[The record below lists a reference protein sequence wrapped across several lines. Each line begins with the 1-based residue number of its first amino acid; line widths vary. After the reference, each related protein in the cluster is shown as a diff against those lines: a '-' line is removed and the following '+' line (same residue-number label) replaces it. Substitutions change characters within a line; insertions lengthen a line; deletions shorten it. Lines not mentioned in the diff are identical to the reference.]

1 MLLVLATIVFMGVM
15 LGVRCYAD
23 YRREVLLFKERL
35 MAQARVVDENLNT
48 NLYAVTLTL
57 ENIKQELDKSSRS
70 QLNSYLKMQETLIP
84 GIRTLLVTDAEGRCI
99 SSNLEF
105 AIGKDFSHRDY
116 FTTPH
121 NAADKSL
128 TFLSPPFKSLTGSYV
143 ITLAKPIIGKRGE
156 FKGVIAASLEP
167 QYFKDLLKS
176 TNYAPDNRI
185 ALIHS
190 DGIVFAVIPDGKNS
204 IIGQD
209 LMKPGTQ
216 YYRHKQGGK
225 LTSIQSGRSATTA
238 DTRVFAFI
246 TNTQKE
252 LRLDKHLVVAASR
265 NLDDV
270 LLPWKISTGIQ
281 VTLYLLFSSLAII
294 ITKKM
299 LQRGS
304 DLARTAEY
312 NRALLDSFRSHIA
325 ILDKDGV
332 IVSVNEA
339 WKEFADSN
347 RSESGDLPRNTLTGA
362 NYLDVCQKSCG
373 SCPDQAEAAFVG
385 IKSVLNGSAH
395 SFSLEYPCH
404 STVVQRWY
412 LMTAEPLL
420 ADDGGAVITHVDI
433 TERKQADKLLKQRER
448 DLKSI
453 LDNMPAMIGYW
464 DRDLFCRFGNHA
476 YHDWFGIEPDIMPG
490 KHIWEVIGEERYQ
503 INLPYIE
510 GALRGEPQL
519 FERSIPALNGS
530 RIRYSQASYVPD
542 FQNGEVMGF
551 YVLVVDISR
560 AKAAEHAAEAAS
572 RSKSE
577 FLANMSHE
585 IRTPMNAITG
595 MSYLAL
601 KTDLDAR
608 QRDYITKIHSSA
620 ESLLG
625 IINDVLDFSKIEAGK
640 LELETVEFNLS
651 ELFERVGDQISL
663 KAEEKGVEVV
673 FDISPETPRLL
684 VGDPLRL
691 GQILNNLLG
700 NAVKFTDR
708 GNVVVSVAPVP
719 QNSLPMLE
727 TMPITFKITDTGIG
741 MDTEQIERIFT
752 LFTQAD
758 SSITRRYGGTGLGLA
773 IVKRLVE
780 LMGGRLQVESEP
792 GVGSCFSFTVSL
804 GVSKLT
810 QLSTSP
816 AQASTMT
823 DKPGN
828 TSRTD
833 AQTPVDRGVQHLA
846 GAHILVVDDNNI
858 NQYILAELLGQA
870 GMTVEIA
877 GNGEEA
883 VSLVASSDS
892 FDAILMDLQMPVMDG
907 YEATRLIRQM
917 RSAQHI
923 PIIAI
928 TAHALA
934 EERARCLASGMIA
947 HVSKPINPDEFFKT
961 LVQWIKPK
969 KTIRA
974 AVASS
979 PMKRDGMIPAELHGI
994 SVATALGR
1002 VMGNSKLLR
1011 DIIIDFRARNQSV
1024 IADILEA
1031 LAGHDQV
1038 RALALLHLLAG
1049 VAGNIGADSLAAV
1062 AREVEVAVKE
1072 GKESLLPELLHTLET
1087 RMAEVFEAATLLEMA
1102 DAPLSVA
1109 GESGLDAAV
1118 DRKALAR
1125 SMGELFTLLGLNR
1138 VSAVDKYRQLKPLLP
1153 ESTARE
1159 ALEKQIVRLDF
1170 RGAQT
1175 TLKQLSETIGI
1186 AMREQR

>member
-1 MLLVLATIVFMGVM
+1 MLAVIAFMGVL
-15 LGVRCYAD
+15 LGVRCYVD
-23 YRREVLLFKERL
+23 YRREVHLVKERL

-70 QLNSYLKMQETLIP
+70 QLNFYLKMQETLIP
-84 GIRTLLVTDAEGRCI
+84 GIRTLMVIDAEGRCI
-99 SSNLEF
+99 SSSREF
-105 AIGKDFSHRDY
+105 TVGKDFSHRDY
-116 FTTPH
+116 FTTPR
-121 NAADKSL
+121 NAPDKSL
-128 TFLSPPFKSLTGSYV
+128 TFLSPPFKSLTGHFV
-143 ITLAKPIIGKRGE
+143 ITLAKPIIGKRGA
-156 FKGVIAASLEP
+156 FKGVVVVSLEP

-176 TNYAPDNRI
+176 TIYAPDNRI

-190 DGIVFAVIPDGKNS
+190 DGIVFAAIPDGNNS
-204 IIGQD
+204 IVGQD

-216 YYRHKQGGK
+216 YYRHNQGGK
-225 LTSIQSGRSATTA
+225 PTSIQSGRSATTA
-238 DTRVFAFI
+238 DARVFAYI
-246 TNTQKE
+246 TNTQEE
-252 LRLDKHLVVAASR
+252 LRLDKQLVVAASR

-270 LLPWKISTGIQ
+270 LLPWKTSTGIQ

-294 ITKKM
+294 VTKKM
-299 LQRGS
+299 FQRGS

-339 WKEFADSN
+339 WKKFADSN
-347 RSESGDLPRNTLTGA
+347 RLESGDLPRNIHTGA

-373 SCPDQAEAAFVG
+373 SSSEKADEAFAG
-385 IKSVLNGSAH
+385 IKSVLDGSVH

-433 TERKQADKLLKQRER
+433 TERKLADKLLQQRER

-464 DRDLFCRFGNHA
+464 DSDLFCRFGNHA

-490 KHIWEVIGEERYQ
+490 KHIREIIGEERYQ
-503 INLPYIE
+503 LNLPYIE
-510 GALRGEPQL
+510 GALRGEPQF
-519 FERSIPALNGS
+519 FERSIPALDGS
-530 RIRYSQASYVPD
+530 HIRYSQASYIPD

-625 IINDVLDFSKIEAGK
+625 IINDVLDFSKIEAGR
-640 LELETVEFNLS
+640 LEFEAVDFNLS
-651 ELFERVGDQISL
+651 ELFDRVRDQISL
-663 KAEEKGVEVV
+663 KAEEKEVEVV
-673 FDISPETPRLL
+673 FDISPEMPRLL

-708 GNVVVSVAPVP
+708 GNVVVSIAPLP
-719 QNSLPMLE
+719 QNFLPKPESLLL
-727 TMPITFKITDTGIG
+727 TFKITDTGIG

-752 LFTQAD
+752 PFTQAD

-780 LMGGRLQVESEP
+780 QMGGCLQVESKP
-792 GVGSCFSFTVSL
+792 GVGSCFTFTVSL
-804 GVSKLT
+804 GVSALA
-810 QLSTSP
+810 QLPTSP
-816 AQASTMT
+816 LPAPAIADT
-823 DKPGN
+823 PGN
-828 TSRTD
+828 KSCTD
-833 AQTPVDRGVQHLA
+833 AQATVNRGLQHLA

-858 NQYILAELLGQA
+858 NQYIMAELLGQA

-883 VSLVASSDS
+883 VSLVASSAS

-917 RSAQHI
+917 RNAQHI

-928 TAHALA
+928 TAHAMA
-934 EERARCLASGMIA
+934 EERTRCLASGMIA
-947 HVSKPINPDEFFKT
+947 HVSKPINPGEFFKT
-961 LVQWIKPK
+961 LAQWIGPSKAK
-969 KTIRA
+969 LA
-974 AVASS
+974 AVASP
-979 PMKRDGMIPAELHGI
+979 PMKRDGMLPAELPGI
-994 SVATALGR
+994 SVATALER
-1002 VMGNSKLLR
+1002 VMGNGRLLR
-1011 DIIIDFRARNQSV
+1011 DIIIDFRALNQSA
-1024 IADILEA
+1024 IADIREA
-1031 LAGHDQV
+1031 LAGRDQV

-1049 VAGNIGADSLAAV
+1049 VAGNIGADHLAAV
-1062 AREVEVAVKE
+1062 AREVEDAVRQ
-1072 GKESLLPELLHTLET
+1072 GKESLLPELLHTLEK
-1087 RMAEVFEAATLLEMA
+1087 RMAEVFEAAVLLEMA
-1102 DAPLSVA
+1102 DAPQSAA
-1109 GESGLDAAV
+1109 GQAGADATV
-1118 DRKALAR
+1118 DRSALAR

-1138 VSAVDKYRQLKPLLP
+1138 VSAADKYQQLKPLLP
-1153 ESTARE
+1153 ESVARE

-1170 RGAQT
+1170 KGAQV
-1175 TLKQLSETIGI
+1175 TLRQLSETIGI